1 MLKSIAQPSPQTL
14 RIPGSLAGH
23 AFEQDILKPSGRICQ
38 LQGTDVRRS
47 AAYGMDTFSL
57 QHVVADAC
65 LPQGIPVG
73 KMFNEQTDCLP
84 PEIRLIEHA
93 LDRADHVETIKRTG
107 NGHRTREVWK
117 KTEIWEHLK
126 VTILSRYCA
135 SMLKNRKTFPF
146 LYIGLQSKLRCISET
161 ETMRQTALIV
171 EDDPGT
177 RHVLGSTLA
186 TAGIESIFAENG
198 ATMWRRLEEKPDVII
213 LDLSL
218 PDVDG
223 LELLRQLRQTSEI
236 PVLIHST
243 RSDEIERIIGIEIGA
258 DDFLPKPCNM
268 RELLARIRGL
278 LRRCQR
284 PTVSRSD
291 MRRLVF
297 GDWTLDTASR
307 ELSRPGS
314 TPTSLGV
321 SGYALLAAFLE
332 HPFEPLSREQLS
344 RVLKREYV
352 PYDRI
357 IDVHVSQIR
366 RILGKQVDGTGFIK
380 TLRSQGYVFI
390 APVEM
395 AS

>member
-1 MLKSIAQPSPQTL
+1 ML
-14 RIPGSLAGH
+14 
-23 AFEQDILKPSGRICQ
+23 
-38 LQGTDVRRS
+38 
-47 AAYGMDTFSL
+47 Y
-57 QHVVADAC
+57 
-65 LPQGIPVG
+65 
-73 KMFNEQTDCLP
+73 
-84 PEIRLIEHA
+84 
-93 LDRADHVETIKRTG
+93 
-107 NGHRTREVWK
+107 
-117 KTEIWEHLK
+117 
-126 VTILSRYCA
+126 
-135 SMLKNRKTFPF
+135 
-146 LYIGLQSKLRCISET
+146 CISET
-161 ETMRQTALIV
+161 KLMRQTALIV

-177 RHVLGSTLA
+177 CHVLGATLA
-186 TAGIESIFAENG
+186 TAGIDSIFAESG
-198 ATMWRRLEEKPDVII
+198 GTMWRRLEDKPDVII

-223 LELLRQLRQTSEI
+223 LELLRQLRQTSDI

-268 RELLARIRGL
+268 RELLARVRGL

-284 PTVSRSD
+284 PALNRGD
-291 MRRLVF
+291 LRRLAF

-307 ELSRPGS
+307 ELVRTGS
-314 TPTSLGV
+314 QPTPLGV

-366 RILGKQVDGTGFIK
+366 RILGKQADGSGFIK

-390 APVEM
+390 APVE
-395 AS
+395 AAN